1 VTSGT
6 SFGSNAGQHEW
17 RAEARRARRRHA
29 QGRLGPL
36 QRIEAPAQ
44 ILEHLLGHAGA
55 DAAGINEPAV
65 VRVVAKQKR
74 AEVRARSFRIGPADD
89 YEFLPV
95 KAFGFAPE
103 AAIAGCIGRSAA
115 FDTMPSKP
123 SLQAWLRMSSPSPVS

>member
-1 VTSGT
+1 MRDSTSGEPKRVERGGGT
-6 SFGSNAGQHEW
+6 LKGDLARFSGS
-17 RAEARRARRRHA
+17 RRR
-29 QGRLGPL
+29 RRSLSTFWD
-36 QRIEAPAQ
+36 
-44 ILEHLLGHAGA
+44 AGA

-74 AEVRARSFRIGPADD
+74 AERRARSFRIGPADD